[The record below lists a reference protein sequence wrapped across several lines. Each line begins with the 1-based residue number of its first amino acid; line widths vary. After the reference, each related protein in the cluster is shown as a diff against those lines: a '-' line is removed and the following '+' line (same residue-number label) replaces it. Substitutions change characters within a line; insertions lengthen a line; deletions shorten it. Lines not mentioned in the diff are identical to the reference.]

1 MLMVDSCKHS
11 NILMKEKKS
20 ELSLKMGRLKSIDN
34 PTEQELL
41 LIEKYEKTKDQ
52 SEEQK
57 KLLCELIDLWGG
69 KIFLDWDQEY
79 ISKEKAK
86 KYIKEYKGK

>member
-1 MLMVDSCKHS
+1 
-11 NILMKEKKS
+11 MKEKKP
-20 ELSLKMGRLKSIDN
+20 ELSLKMGRLKSVDN

-41 LIEKYEKTKDQ
+41 VIEKYEKTKDQ

-57 KLLCELIDLWGG
+57 KLLCELIDLWNG

-79 ISKEKAK
+79 ISKERAK
-86 KYIKEYKGK
+86 KYVKEYKGK

>member
-1 MLMVDSCKHS
+1 
-11 NILMKEKKS
+11 MKEKKPG
-20 ELSLKMGRLKSIDN
+20 LSLKMGRLKSIET

-41 LIEKYEKTKDQ
+41 VIEKYEKAKDQ

-57 KLLCELIDLWGG
+57 KFLCELIDLWSG

>member
-1 MLMVDSCKHS
+1 
-11 NILMKEKKS
+11 MKEKKP

-34 PTEQELL
+34 PTEQERLV
-41 LIEKYEKTKDQ
+41 IEKYEKTKDQ

-57 KLLCELIDLWGG
+57 KLLCELIDLWSG